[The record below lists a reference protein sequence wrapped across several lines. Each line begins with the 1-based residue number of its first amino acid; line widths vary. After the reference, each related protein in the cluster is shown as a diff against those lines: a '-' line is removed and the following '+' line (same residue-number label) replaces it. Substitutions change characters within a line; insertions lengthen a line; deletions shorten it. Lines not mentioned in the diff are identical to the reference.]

1 VDASEALVKLRAM
14 VHAEH
19 AIGSQWSPEY
29 ANQRCALWAEQF
41 ESLDDWLSKGGF
53 LPPDWAPDDA
63 KDALVLYREYH
74 ECESNDEVTNEGKRW
89 AFMDAA
95 LSVLK
100 RLAGVTDEEMVN
112 G

>member
-1 VDASEALVKLRAM
+1 MDPSETLVKLRAM

-19 AIGSQWSPEY
+19 AIDSQWTPEY

-41 ESLDDWLSKGGF
+41 ESLDVWLSKGGF
-53 LPPDWAPDDA
+53 LPPDWTSDEA
-63 KDALVLYREYH
+63 KEALTLYREYM
-74 ECESNDEVTNEGKRW
+74 EEESDSEGKRW
-89 AFMDAA
+89 SFIEAA

-100 RLAGVTDEEMVN
+100 RLAGVTDEELIN

>member
-1 VDASEALVKLRAM
+1 MDPSEALVKLRAM

-19 AIGSQWSPEY
+19 AIGSQWTPEY

-53 LPPDWAPDDA
+53 LPPDWAPDEA
-63 KDALVLYREYH
+63 KEALSLYREYH
-74 ECESNDEVTNEGKRW
+74 ECEGDREDEDDKRW
-89 AFMDAA
+89 DFIEAA

-100 RLAGVTDEEMVN
+100 RLAGVTDEELVH